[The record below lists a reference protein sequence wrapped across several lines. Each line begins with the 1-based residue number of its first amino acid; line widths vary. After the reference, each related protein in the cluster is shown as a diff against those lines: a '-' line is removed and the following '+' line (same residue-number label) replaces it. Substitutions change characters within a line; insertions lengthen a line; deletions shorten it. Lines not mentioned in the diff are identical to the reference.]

1 MGKIIGIDL
10 GTTNSVVAVME
21 GGEATVITNPEG
33 GRVTPSVVAVTKNGE
48 RLVGQVAKRQAVTN
62 PENTIYSIKR
72 FMGRKFEEISEEM
85 TMVSYKVFKA
95 ANGDAWVELNGKQ
108 QAPPE
113 ISANILQKLKS
124 AAEEYLGESITE
136 AVITV
141 PAYFNDSQRQATKD
155 AGKIAG
161 LEVKRLVNEPT
172 AAALAYGLDRKKDE
186 TIAVFDFGGGTFD
199 ISILEVGEGVVEV
212 KSTNGDTHL
221 GGDNIDHRLIAWIV
235 KEFKKDQGIDL
246 SQDKMALQRLREA
259 AEKAKM
265 ELSSAQETDINLP
278 FVTADASGPKHLS
291 LSLTRSKFEQL
302 VDEILRRTL
311 EPCRLAL
318 KDAGLQPSQID
329 EVVLV
334 GGSTRIP
341 KVQEL
346 VREFFGKDP
355 HKGVN
360 PDEVVAVGAA
370 IQAGVLGGEV
380 KDVLLLDVTP
390 LSLGIETLGSV
401 STTLISRNTTIPT
414 RKSETFST
422 AADNQTSVEI
432 HVLQGE
438 RSLAGDNK
446 SLGKF
451 HLMGIPLA
459 PRGIP
464 QIEVTFDIDA
474 NGILNVSAKDR
485 GTGKEQKITI
495 TGSSGLADSEINAMV
510 EDADSHADADRRKK
524 DLIEARNRAD
534 NLVYSTEKM
543 LGENRDK
550 IADSDAANI
559 GEAIAETKQAIES
572 EDLDRIQAAT
582 QKLTQSSHKLAEA
595 MYQAQASDSG
605 PEAGPSETGPAETG
619 EAQSDDDVI
628 DAEYV
633 DVEENK

>member
-1 MGKIIGIDL
+1 MSWRSSL
-10 GTTNSVVAVME
+10 PVA
-21 GGEATVITNPEG
+21 
-33 GRVTPSVVAVTKNGE
+33 TPT
-48 RLVGQVAKRQAVTN
+48 
-62 PENTIYSIKR
+62 
-72 FMGRKFEEISEEM
+72 
-85 TMVSYKVFKA
+85 
-95 ANGDAWVELNGKQ
+95 W
-108 QAPPE
+108 
-113 ISANILQKLKS
+113 
-124 AAEEYLGESITE
+124 
-136 AVITV
+136 
-141 PAYFNDSQRQATKD
+141 
-155 AGKIAG
+155 
-161 LEVKRLVNEPT
+161 
-172 AAALAYGLDRKKDE
+172 
-186 TIAVFDFGGGTFD
+186 
-199 ISILEVGEGVVEV
+199 
-212 KSTNGDTHL
+212 
-221 GGDNIDHRLIAWIV
+221 GGDNIDHRLINWIV

-291 LSLTRSKFEQL
+291 MTLTRSKFEQL
-302 VDEILRRTL
+302 VDKLLRRSL

-318 KDAGLQPSQID
+318 KDAGLQPNQID

-346 VREFFGKDP
+346 VRKFFGKDL

-401 STTLISRNTTIPT
+401 STALISRNTTIPT

-422 AADNQTSVEI
+422 AADNQPSVEI

-438 RSLAGDNK
+438 RSMAVDNK

-495 TGSSGLADSEINAMV
+495 TGSSGLADSEISDMV
-510 EDADSHADADRRKK
+510 EDAESHADDDRRKK

-582 QKLTQSSHKLAEA
+582 EKLTQSSHKLAEA
-595 MYQAQASDSG
+595 MYQAQAPNSG
-605 PEAGPSETGPAETG
+605 PEAGPSETDPAETG